1 MNCPRCG
8 MWVKSLHYH
17 ELEVCQARIDAV
29 NRRFPEIQ
37 LRLEKIEQ
45 CPGQMS
51 LLDEEPED

>member
-1 MNCPRCG
+1 